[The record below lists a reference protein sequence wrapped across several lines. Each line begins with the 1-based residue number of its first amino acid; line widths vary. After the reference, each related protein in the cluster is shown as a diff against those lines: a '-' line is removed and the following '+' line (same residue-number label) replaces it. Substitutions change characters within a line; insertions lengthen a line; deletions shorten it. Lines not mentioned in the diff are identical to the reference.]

1 MMNELFE
8 WLAKFFGHTS
18 VDGVEALAINGIQA
32 AMVFLAAFFIAH
44 TLQKFIARLLKSGAS
59 PQSDQVVNTYQK
71 IAHWIV
77 WLVAVLVALHVIGF
91 NLTPVFTTSG
101 LFAVAIGFAL
111 KDVVGN
117 YFAGIVIK
125 ANDFIKHGDILEFEG
140 NMVRV
145 KSIGV
150 RDTLV
155 RTKDGLD
162 IMIPNVLLSEN
173 NIGNYTLKDSLCRV
187 WTTVGVS
194 YASDLKQVR
203 QVLEEILNSIEGQ
216 SDKFPPH
223 LYLNEFGDS
232 AVIYRMSVTIEN
244 PWDRRAMRSNL
255 NEAIWWGLKDA
266 GIVIAFPQL
275 DVHFDK
281 ERAELTNDDPSRR

>member
-8 WLAKFFGHTS
+8 WLAKFFGHTP
-18 VDGVEALAINGIQA
+18 VEGVEALMFKSIHAAI
-32 AMVFLAAFFIAH
+32 VFLVAFLFSRA
-44 TLQKFIARLLKSGAS
+44 LQKLIARLMKSGGDQ
-59 PQSDQVVNTYQK
+59 QSDQVVRAYQK
-71 IAHWIV
+71 FSHWLV
-77 WLVAVLVALHVIGF
+77 WIVAVLVALHVIGF

-111 KDVVGN
+111 KDVAGN
-117 YFAGIVIK
+117 YFAGMVLK
-125 ANDFIKHGDILEFEG
+125 ANDFIKHGDILDFEDS
-140 NMVRV
+140 MVRV
-145 KSIGV
+145 KTIGA

-162 IMIPNVLLSEN
+162 ILIPNVLLIEN

-203 QVLEEILNSIEGQ
+203 QVIEETLNSIEGQ

-223 LYLNEFGDS
+223 LYLNEFGNS

-244 PWDRRAMRSNL
+244 PWDRRAMRSKL
-255 NEAIWWGLKDA
+255 NEAIWWALKDA

-281 ERAELTNDDPSRR
+281 DPAALNNEGSFQD

>member
-1 MMNELFE
+1 MNELFA

-32 AMVFLAAFFIAH
+32 AIVFVVAFFIAH
-44 TLQKFIARLLKSGAS
+44 ALQKSIARLLKSGAS
-59 PQSDQVVNTYQK
+59 QQSDQVVNTYQH
-71 IAHWIV
+71 IARWIV

-125 ANDFIKHGDILEFEG
+125 ANDFVKHGDVLDFEG

-145 KSIGV
+145 KSIGM

-162 IMIPNVLLSEN
+162 ILIPNVLLSEN

-203 QVLEEILNSIEGQ
+203 QVLEETLNSIEGQ
-216 SDKFPPH
+216 AEKFPPH
-223 LYLNEFGDS
+223 IYLNEFGNS
-232 AVIYRMSVTIEN
+232 AVIYRMSITIEN
-244 PWDRRAMRSNL
+244 PWDRRPMRSNM
-255 NEAIWWGLKDA
+255 NEAIWWALKDA

-275 DVHFDK
+275 DVHLAK
-281 ERAELTNDDPSRR
+281 VPDDLAQ